1 MKGQK
6 FDGNKFGIEAIKNNA
21 ILAITNKK
29 SKNSRNIFSKN
40 PFEKLNKFSSIYR
53 KSLDSNYIAITG
65 SAGKTSVKD
74 LTGFCLDK
82 LDKTY
87 YSKNSFNNKYGVP
100 LSIINSPQ
108 STKFSV
114 LEVGMDKKGEI
125 DTLTKLIRPNL
136 GLITNISYAH
146 IKNFKNLDEIAKAF
160 AISSRFLKF
169 LMWAYEIFVIKPRLG
184 LISFVKVSISPFLS
198 IPTSKTENFVD

>member
-1 MKGQK
+1 MQLKDFIPNVKKEFGKKFFSGISFDSSKVKKNDIFFAIKGNK
-6 FDGNKFGIEAIKNNA
+6 FDGNKFGIEAIKNKA

-87 YSKNSFNNKYGVP
+87 YSKNYRS
-100 LSIINSPQ
+100 
-108 STKFSV
+108 
-114 LEVGMDKKGEI
+114 
-125 DTLTKLIRPNL
+125 
-136 GLITNISYAH
+136 
-146 IKNFKNLDEIAKAF
+146 
-160 AISSRFLKF
+160 
-169 LMWAYEIFVIKPRLG
+169 
-184 LISFVKVSISPFLS
+184 
-198 IPTSKTENFVD
+198 